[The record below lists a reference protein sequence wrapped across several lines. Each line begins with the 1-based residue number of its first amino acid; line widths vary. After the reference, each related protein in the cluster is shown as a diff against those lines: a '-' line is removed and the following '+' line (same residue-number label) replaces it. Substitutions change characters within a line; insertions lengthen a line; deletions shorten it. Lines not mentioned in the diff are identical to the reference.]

1 MPSTFMGIEIARR
14 GVAAHQLALQTTGHN
29 ISNADNPHYSR
40 QRVNLQ
46 AIHPLYDPSLN
57 RPQGPGMLGQGVEAA
72 SIEEFGT
79 TLLIKEYKKRNKV
92 ALTGKLEKVT

>member
-29 ISNADNPHYSR
+29 ISNADNPHYAR

-72 SIEEFGT
+72 SIERIRDNFVDQRIQET
-79 TLLIKEYKKRNKV
+79 ELIV
-92 ALTGKLEKVT
+92 S